1 MAGFDPTC
9 IDVEHFLNSLD
20 VRNLTGATEEELSF
34 SCPFP
39 EHEGSD
45 DKPSCYM
52 NTHTT
57 AFFCHG
63 CKAKGNAVSFASHL
77 LEVSPLE
84 ATRLLRDRYQ
94 AGAINPDERN
104 MVKEI
109 ESIINVDDHKPE
121 QPILDEEILER
132 MAVDW
137 EKVDF
142 AIRRKQYVAE
152 PLLYMF
158 ERGFTAE
165 CLTDW
170 EFAYDRISD
179 RPVFPVREQHGA
191 LIGFK
196 GRAWREK
203 QFPKYFVLGDK
214 QNKEAKY
221 GFPCYHTSMVVF
233 GANRIPSNDG
243 KIVICEGELNA
254 VAVEMKTDYRAVAIN
269 GSHFSN
275 FHAEIIKNKAD
286 EVILFLDSDPA
297 GIAATWG
304 WNDINGTHHDGVIDS
319 LKNFLDV
326 RVCPAHEGDAATMN
340 ESEIAECLGSSKN
353 WVTLQLEV

>member
-1 MAGFDPTC
+1 MAGFDPSC

-52 NTHTT
+52 NTNTT

-63 CKAKGNAVSFASHL
+63 CKAKGNAVGFTAHIL
-77 LEVSPLE
+77 GVSPLE
-84 ATRLLRDRYQ
+84 ATKLLRDRYQ

-109 ESIINVDDHKPE
+109 EDIIYSSFEPTE
-121 QPILDEEILER
+121 QPILDESIFDK
-132 MAVDW
+132 MSVDW

-142 AIRRKQYVAE
+142 AIRREQTVAA
-152 PLLYMF
+152 PLKYLF
-158 ERGFTAE
+158 SRGFTAE
-165 CLTDW
+165 VLADW
-170 EFAYDRISD
+170 EFGYDQISD
-179 RPVFPVREQHGA
+179 RPVFAVREQHGS

-196 GRAWREK
+196 GRAWRDK

-214 QNKEAKY
+214 AGKEVRY
-221 GFPCYHTSMVVF
+221 GFPCYHTSRVVF
-233 GANRIPSNDG
+233 GANRILPDEG
-243 KIVICEGELNA
+243 KLVICEGELNA
-254 VAVEMKTDYRAVAIN
+254 VAVEMKTNYRAVAIN
-269 GSHFSN
+269 GSHFSS
-275 FHAEIIKNKAD
+275 FHAEIIKSKTD
-286 EVILFLDSDPA
+286 EVILFLDSDAA

-304 WNDINGTHHDGVIDS
+304 WEDANGTHHNGVIDS
-319 LKNFLDV
+319 LKDFLDV
-326 RVCPAHEGDAATMN
+326 RVCPVHEGDAVSMS
-340 ESEIAECLGSSKN
+340 ESEVAGCLDNSKN